1 MSLGA
6 PQNKRLLFVVAAM
19 SFGHK
24 DCGVNCTNLH
34 FFCTLMLELESQI
47 DTCSTCNG
55 QTDIIFFAYILRWI
69 HFFKDSYAYKCR
81 SMYLWLKW
89 WNVMFKD
96 CLLWSIMDHPVK
108 ISPVRR
114 QWERLG
120 DDKFVQIVRL
130 SGIVPR
136 SDQIPHKCWKYF
148 VFFWKWNVIIRIVKS
163 SG

>member
-1 MSLGA
+1 MCVVHVMDRQILYSL
-6 PQNKRLLFVVAAM
+6 
-19 SFGHK
+19 H
-24 DCGVNCTNLH
+24 
-34 FFCTLMLELESQI
+34 
-47 DTCSTCNG
+47 
-55 QTDIIFFAYILRWI
+55 IFFVGYIFSKIVIPINLD
-69 HFFKDSYAYKCR
+69 KSKCR
-81 SMYLWLKW
+81 VSMKW

-114 QWERLG
+114 QRERLG

-148 VFFWKWNVIIRIVKS
+148 VFPENEM
-163 SG
+163 

>member
-1 MSLGA
+1 MWVITWLV
-6 PQNKRLLFVVAAM
+6 R
-19 SFGHK
+19 
-24 DCGVNCTNLH
+24 
-34 FFCTLMLELESQI
+34 TLWVCYRIGL
-47 DTCSTCNG
+47 C
-55 QTDIIFFAYILRWI
+55 FFASSFAIQVAKSNRRVTIRRWLT
-69 HFFKDSYAYKCR
+69 HLGWQKQMLTGPTQMFKISLNVE
-81 SMYLWLKW
+81 YLWLKW

-148 VFFWKWNVIIRIVKS
+148 VFFRKWNVIVRIVKS